1 MFLYRCRSIKTL
13 VKKKEKVITPDWMDV
28 DWDLIQRMRFVNADQ
43 EIAPPKDKFTKKF
56 KKTKE

>member
-1 MFLYRCRSIKTL
+1 L
-13 VKKKEKVITPDWMDV
+13 VKKKQKVITPDWKDV

-43 EIAPPKDKFTKKF
+43 EIVPPKDKFTKKF